1 MNGSDLITW
10 LHEADHL
17 ADVLRRLRV
26 AQELTL
32 QEVADYAGMAKSSI
46 CMIERGQKSPERDT
60 LIALLLAAFSLPVP
74 LANRV
79 LLFAGFAP
87 LHHRALARRAER

>member
-1 MNGSDLITW
+1 MQGSDLVSW
-10 LHEADHL
+10 LHETEHL
-17 ADVLRRLRV
+17 SDVLRRLRA

-32 QEVADYAGMAKSSI
+32 QEVADYAGMAKSYIS
-46 CMIERGQKSPERDT
+46 MIERGQKTPERDT

-79 LLFAGFAP
+79 LLYAGYAP
-87 LHHRALARRAER
+87 LHHRALARQAA

>member
-1 MNGSDLITW
+1 MNESDLIAW
-10 LHEADHL
+10 LGEADTV
-17 ADVLRRLRV
+17 ADILLRLRA

-32 QEVADYAGMAKSSI
+32 QEVAEYADVGNRYVSML
-46 CMIERGQKSPERDT
+46 ERGHKTPERDT
-60 LIALLLAAFSLPVP
+60 LVALLLAAFSLPVP

-87 LHHRALARRAER
+87 LHHRALARKAA

>member
-1 MNGSDLITW
+1 VDESNLIAW
-10 LHEADHL
+10 LAEADAV
-17 ADVLRRLRV
+17 ADILRRLRA

-32 QEVADYAGMAKSSI
+32 QEVADYAGVAKSYAS
-46 CMIERGQKSPERDT
+46 MLERGQKMPERDT
-60 LIALLLAAFSLPVP
+60 LIALLLASFSLSVP

-87 LHHRALARRAER
+87 LHHRSLARRAA

>member
-1 MNGSDLITW
+1 MNGNDLITW
-10 LHEADHL
+10 LREAEVL
-17 ADVLRRLRV
+17 ADVLRRLRA

-32 QEVADYAGMAKSSI
+32 QEVADYAGMAKSSV
-46 CMIERGQKSPERDT
+46 CMIERGQKTPERDT

-79 LLFAGFAP
+79 LLFGGFAP
-87 LHHRALARRAER
+87 LHHRTLARQAA